1 MRQRFASLFRRLGQ
15 ALDAAPPVPSLSP
28 YEYCLSVLAATK
40 PVVSIVIVGANDGRV
55 NDPVYAF
62 CQSRSAQTRVVAVE
76 PQADVV
82 PFLRENYSFHPAFT
96 ALHGAVGAGGSLTLY
111 AVRSEAWPLL
121 VVPYARDWPVYRAA
135 TGVTSA
141 NRDHVRRWLAKH
153 AGPKLVDLDEAI
165 KPLVIQCTDLRTL
178 LSANGIPAE
187 VDVLQVDAEGEDD
200 TVIYSSNV
208 ETLRPS
214 IIYFERKCLSAERY
228 AKLAAYLGGLGYS
241 LSHVRHD
248 SLAIRNAP
256 E

>member
-1 MRQRFASLFRRLGQ
+1 M
-15 ALDAAPPVPSLSP
+15 
-28 YEYCLSVLAATK
+28 
-40 PVVSIVIVGANDGRV
+40 
-55 NDPVYAF
+55 
-62 CQSRSAQTRVVAVE
+62 
-76 PQADVV
+76 
-82 PFLRENYSFHPAFT
+82 
-96 ALHGAVGAGGSLTLY
+96 
-111 AVRSEAWPLL
+111 
-121 VVPYARDWPVYRAA
+121 
-135 TGVTSA
+135 
-141 NRDHVRRWLAKH
+141 
-153 AGPKLVDLDEAI
+153 
-165 KPLVIQCTDLRTL
+165 IQCTDLRTL